1 MTTLIHTPCSRIH
14 KIMDRGTTA
23 LGWTGFV
30 YLLAP
35 DSIAYASA
43 QTLTLDM
50 NAVSL
55 FSATL
60 VCSSFGLTAWSLY
73 NKWLYQRGLTAEAT
87 ADHPLVD
94 DQVVASHF
102 LIAPEDLES
111 VHESRRT
118 VIYHTEDGTIVRME
132 TDDYGR
138 AKGVGQLRLIA

>member
-23 LGWTGFV
+23 LGWTGFA

-43 QTLTLDM
+43 QTLALDM

-60 VCSSFGLTAWSLY
+60 VCSSLGLTAWSLY
-73 NKWLYQRGLTAEAT
+73 NKWLYQRGLTAEAA

-94 DQVVASHF
+94 DRVVADHF

-118 VIYHTEDGTIVRME
+118 VIYHTEDGTIVKLE
-132 TDDYGR
+132 TDDDGR
-138 AKGVGQLRLIA
+138 AKNVGHLRLIA